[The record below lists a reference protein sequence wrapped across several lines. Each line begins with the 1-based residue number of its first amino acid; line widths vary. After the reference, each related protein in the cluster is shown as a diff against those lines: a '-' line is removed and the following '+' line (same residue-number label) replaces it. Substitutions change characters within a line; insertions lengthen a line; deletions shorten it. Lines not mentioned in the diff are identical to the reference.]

1 MESALETLQH
11 AIQHALA
18 LGLRRAGGLEPLREA
33 LHALHPYTALAPL
46 ADAVQTLLETDETGA
61 HLNLLT
67 RLYYTSELLLM
78 HLKAHQMP
86 LLLAAEVLQEPTRR
100 VAAPAHDDPFTQL
113 FRGEASLLQ
122 VLPTIYAH
130 LEAWQP
136 DQPLLPLQL
145 ALAHY
150 ATAPIAIER
159 LRTLGADA
167 LETVIK
173 LASSK
178 SPVVRLRACELLL
191 EHDAPRATAALRS
204 ALPNAPC
211 ALPLLQKLR
220 ARPDLHALLLPE
232 GAPPL
237 EQVLPLLT
245 DRRLLQQLLRQR
257 EAQIMLL
264 PPNAPV
270 LDALLQTVRKLAH
283 HEADYWQLL
292 ARVPHERITQTLLAN
307 PAWLRALC
315 YEHFIATL
323 DYRLIPILRSVH
335 AQLWR
340 DQMQQISRRLPDAA
354 FLPDA
359 LHTYPELVGRFGEPA
374 TITRRTD

>member
-1 MESALETLQH
+1 MESALETLQR

-18 LGLRRAGGLEPLREA
+18 LGLRRAGGLEPLRDA

-46 ADAVQTLLETDETGA
+46 ADAVQTLLETDDTGA

-86 LLLAAEVLQEPTRR
+86 LLPAAEVLQEPTRR
-100 VAAPAHDDPFTQL
+100 VAAPAHDDPFAQL

-122 VLPTIYAH
+122 VLPTIHAQ

-136 DQPLLPLQL
+136 DQPLLPMQL
-145 ALAHY
+145 ALSHY
-150 ATAPIAIER
+150 AIAPIALER

-204 ALPNAPC
+204 ALPKAPR

-220 ARPDLHALLLPE
+220 ARPNLHALLLPE

-245 DRRLLQQLLRQR
+245 DRRLLQQLLRQS

-270 LDALLQTVRKLAH
+270 LDALLQTVRQLAH

-359 LHTYPELVGRFGEPA
+359 LHAYPELVGRFGEPA
-374 TITRRTD
+374 AIARHTD

>member
-1 MESALETLQH
+1 MVSALETLQR
-11 AIQHALA
+11 AIQHALV
-18 LGLRRAGGLEPLREA
+18 LGLRRAGGLEPLREV
-33 LHALHPYTALAPL
+33 LHALRPQTALAPL
-46 ADAVQTLLETDETGA
+46 ADAVQTVLATDDTET
-61 HLNLLT
+61 HLNTLI
-67 RLYYTSELLLM
+67 RLYYTSEQLLM

-86 LLLAAEVLQEPTRR
+86 TLPIAEVLREPTRC
-100 VAAPAHDDPFTQL
+100 VAAPVHNDPFAQL

-122 VLPTIYAH
+122 VLPTIHAQV
-130 LEAWQP
+130 EAWQP
-136 DQPLLPLQL
+136 SQSLLPLQL

-150 ATAPIAIER
+150 ATAPIALER
-159 LRTLGADA
+159 LRALGADA

-173 LASSK
+173 LASNK

-191 EHDAPRATAALRS
+191 EYNTPKAVAALRS
-204 ALPNAPC
+204 ALPRAPR

-220 ARPDLHALLLPE
+220 ARPDLHTLVAPE

-245 DRRLLQQLLRQR
+245 DRRLMQQLLHQI
-257 EAQIMLL
+257 EGQIMLL
-264 PPNAPV
+264 PTNAPEM
-270 LDALLQTVRKLAH
+270 DALTQAVRKLAH

-292 ARVPHERITQTLLAN
+292 ARVPHERVTQTLLTN
-307 PAWLRALC
+307 PAWLRSLC

-323 DYRLIPILRSVH
+323 DYRLIPILRGVH
-335 AQLWR
+335 AQFWR

-359 LHTYPELVGRFGEPA
+359 LHAYPELVGRFGEPA
-374 TITRRTD
+374 TIARHTD

>member
-1 MESALETLQH
+1 MESALETLQR

-33 LHALHPYTALAPL
+33 LHALRPHTALAPL
-46 ADAVQTLLETDETGA
+46 ADAVQSLLETDDTGA
-61 HLNLLT
+61 HLNTLT
-67 RLYYTSELLLM
+67 RLDYTGEQLLM
-78 HLKAHQMP
+78 HLKARQMP
-86 LLLAAEVLQEPTRR
+86 TLPAAEVLQEPTRR
-100 VAAPAHDDPFTQL
+100 VAAPVHDDPFTPL

-122 VLPTIYAH
+122 VLPTIHAQ

-150 ATAPIAIER
+150 ATAPIALER

-167 LETVIK
+167 LETVIQ

-204 ALPNAPC
+204 ALPKAPR

-220 ARPDLHALLLPE
+220 ARPDLHALVVPE

-245 DRRLLQQLLRQR
+245 DRRLLQQLLRQS

-335 AQLWR
+335 AHLWR

-374 TITRRTD
+374 TLARHTD